1 MSGSIRM
8 LNNDDDDDDSFIG
21 WGRRSDLTQLN
32 QENEIV
38 RDVELGERLRLLEAA
53 ELLEGL

>member
-1 MSGSIRM
+1 M